1 MQNNTTMKPMEN
13 KIQINGVWYV
23 REDSF
28 TKKEE
33 EAIELNPTYF
43 KGCAVEIKDY
53 CWEATKIER
62 EDGTYYGG
70 VDIQFT
76 DKTVKP
82 WKDEHWD
89 NEKWM
94 VGVYKNDP
102 ESLVIAKETMSD
114 EGIKHFQAFVGF
126 LIEKGWLD

>member
-1 MQNNTTMKPMEN
+1 MEN

-23 REDSF
+23 REDSI

-33 EAIELNPTYF
+33 EAIELHPTYF
-43 KGCAVEIKDY
+43 KGCAVETEDY
-53 CWEATKIER
+53 CWEATMIER

-82 WKDEHWD
+82 WRDEHWD

-102 ESLVIAKETMSD
+102 DSLADAKAVMND
-114 EGIKHFQAFVGF
+114 KGVKYFQAFIGL
-126 LIEKGWLD
+126 LIEKGWID